1 MKQYETKF
9 ASHHTIYRLTTSF
22 ADLKSF
28 ATGVCRLYRKSFN
41 AEKVT
46 LICKNIGFQ
55 GFLKVRLENKK
66 QYFKKGGKSILTS
79 IEKEIIKQ
87 EREIIFRNRLIC
99 PFIFSETLGGIYVK
113 RDSKLKPFNQA
124 EKNWF
129 LSLCEEVS
137 ISLKVFS
144 LYHEQQKI
152 MVNHIKYLSRF
163 LNQYV
168 PTSYLHTKTISRLIK
183 SICTAM
189 KLSEAETKSLVHAA
203 LLHDAGKIQVPSS
216 LLEKQKP
223 LTDDEFKIISKH
235 PKKGI
240 ELIKNLEILKPA
252 IPIILHHHERY
263 DGKGYPSGL
272 KKEKIPLGARI
283 LSILDTFDAM
293 YFGRPYSKEKTL
305 EVIEEEFKQQ
315 KGKQFDPNIV
325 DTFLKILK
333 RKSIRKILKSSPTTK
348 KTPIK

>member
-1 MKQYETKF
+1 MSIKRHKTRF
-9 ASHHTIYRLTTSF
+9 ASYHTVYRLTTSF

-28 ATGVCRLYRKSFN
+28 AIGICRLYRKTFN

-55 GFLKVRLENKK
+55 GFLKVRIENKQ
-66 QYFKKGGKSILTS
+66 QYLKKGGKSILTS
-79 IEKEIIKQ
+79 VEKEIIKQ
-87 EREIIFRNRLIC
+87 EREMIFSNRLIC

-113 RDSKLKPFNQA
+113 RDSKLKLFTET
-124 EKNWF
+124 EKAHF

-137 ISLKVFS
+137 LSLKVFS

-152 MVNHIKYLSRF
+152 MLNHIKYLSKF

-183 SICTAM
+183 NICTAM
-189 KLSEAETKSLVHAA
+189 KLSDAETKSLVHAA
-203 LLHDAGKIQVPSS
+203 LLHDAGKIQVPSN

-223 LTDDEFKIISKH
+223 LTDDEFKLISKH
-235 PKKGI
+235 PRKGI

-272 KKEKIPLGARI
+272 KKEKIPLGSRI

-305 EVIEEEFKQQ
+305 EEIEEEFKKQ
-315 KGKQFDPNIV
+315 KGKQFDPKIV
-325 DTFLKILK
+325 DIFLKILK
-333 RKSIRKILKSSPTTK
+333 RKSVQKILKS
-348 KTPIK
+348 